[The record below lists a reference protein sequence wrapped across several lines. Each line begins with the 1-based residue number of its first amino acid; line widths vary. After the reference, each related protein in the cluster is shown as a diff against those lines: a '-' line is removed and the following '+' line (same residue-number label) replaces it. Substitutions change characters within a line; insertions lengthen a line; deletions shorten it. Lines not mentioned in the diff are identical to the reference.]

1 MSKFT
6 DYVGDEVIETKEL
19 KKVISMFM
27 EMIASKVREQRTFDY
42 ISKIFIEVEKE
53 HKNVKYL
60 VMSPLDFSTMRGLAK
75 DIYDEANYRDIIE
88 RGIFGHLWT
97 AEIRV
102 KKGNFE
108 MKAYSEDQK
117 EQMEKDFP
125 GIFDPPKRSAT
136 ITITDS
142 EGGTE
147 VS

>member
-1 MSKFT
+1 MSKFS
-6 DYVGDEVIETKEL
+6 DHVGDEVIETKEL
-19 KKVISMFM
+19 KKAISMFM
-27 EMIASKVREQRTFDY
+27 EMISSKVREQRTFDY
-42 ISKIFIEVEKE
+42 ISKIFMEVEEENKI
-53 HKNVKYL
+53 VKYL

-75 DIYDEANYRDIIE
+75 LFYDESSYRDITE

-102 KKGNFE
+102 RRGDFE
-108 MKAYSEDQK
+108 MKLYSEDQK

-136 ITITDS
+136 VTITDS